1 VAVAR
6 GGGEQ
11 CNTVTGVLPCRQVV
25 VVAAISGHRRR
36 LEVMGDRQRSD
47 EGASLALGSRRA
59 RLEGWS
65 REGDGRA
72 LRLRINTIFFK
83 NIEI

>member
-1 VAVAR
+1 
-6 GGGEQ
+6 
-11 CNTVTGVLPCRQVV
+11 
-25 VVAAISGHRRR
+25 
-36 LEVMGDRQRSD
+36 MGDQQRSD
-47 EGASLALGSRRA
+47 EGATLALGSRRA
-59 RLEGWS
+59 GLEGWS